1 MFKNMRLAAKIGV
14 GFGLLLAIALVL
26 GGLAVWSMRT
36 VGDKSTM
43 LADEYAPEVQ
53 IANDIQADAQ
63 TAMFEMRGYAYTE
76 DKTFYD
82 AGTKALAEAKKAIQQ
97 AVELAQ
103 KSPHLV
109 KLKDA
114 VDDIDANVAEYE
126 KMSAATVT
134 LNEAI
139 QKDRQTLNE
148 SAAAYMKLCADFVA
162 SQNEQMTKDIAAG
175 LEAAK
180 LEERLNKITLVNDII
195 VLGDA
200 TRLAVWKAQAQRDA
214 QAIQQ
219 AQANFDAIAA
229 KLEELKKTTRQEIN
243 LKQIAGIRDAA
254 DNYKTGMKSLTTNM
268 LALQDLMAKRVP
280 LALKVKQDCEAL
292 AKAGIE
298 QTLAIAEDAQKSL
311 ATAST
316 VMLTGLG
323 MAALVGVFLAVFIT
337 RSITK
342 PINRVIDGLKA
353 GAEQTASASNQVA
366 QSSQQ
371 MAEGASQQASSLEE
385 VSSSLEEMASMTRQN
400 ADNAGQANS
409 MASQAAAAAEQG
421 NAAMARMAEA
431 INRIKTS
438 SDQTAKII
446 KTIDEIAFQTN
457 LLALNAAVEAA
468 RAGEAG
474 KGFAVVAEEVRNL
487 AQRSAEAAKNTSSL
501 IEESQKN
508 AENGVQVTDEVA
520 KILSQIVTDVQKVNQ
535 LIGEVSTASK
545 EQTQGIEQINTA
557 VAQMDKVTQSNAANA
572 EESASASEELSA
584 QARELNEM
592 VNALVAI
599 VGGAGTARSAGQP
612 QAGQPKAKPDRLD
625 HALHEAWQTK
635 SSQPTK
641 KAAPAATTAKAAS
654 RPAKPQEVIPLDD
667 AELKQF

>member
-1 MFKNMRLAAKIGV
+1 MFRNMSVGRKIMC
-14 GFGLLLAIALVL
+14 GFVSVLVLLAIVAGIAWWALSNAA
-26 GGLAVWSMRT
+26 GGLT
-36 VGDKSTM
+36 
-43 LADEYAPEVQ
+43 EYR
-53 IANDIQADAQ
+53 
-63 TAMFEMRGYAYTE
+63 AMARGTNS
-76 DKTFYD
+76 
-82 AGTKALAEAKKAIQQ
+82 AGR
-97 AVELAQ
+97 V
-103 KSPHLV
+103 
-109 KLKDA
+109 
-114 VDDIDANVAEYE
+114 
-126 KMSAATVT
+126 
-134 LNEAI
+134 
-139 QKDRQTLNE
+139 
-148 SAAAYMKLCADFVA
+148 
-162 SQNEQMTKDIAAG
+162 
-175 LEAAK
+175 
-180 LEERLNKITLVNDII
+180 
-195 VLGDA
+195 
-200 TRLAVWKAQAQRDA
+200 
-214 QAIQQ
+214 
-219 AQANFDAIAA
+219 QANMLMVRMNVKDFLISHDA
-229 KLEELKKTTRQEIN
+229 KELQEFQDYCKKTAELLEQARQEIQDPEQLAKLASAAEN
-243 LKQIAGIRDAA
+243 LQAYQAGFGELTGVVSKADALVSQTLDVQGPVMEKALTRLLEDTKGQGTAEAALCVSSALRQVLLARLYANKFLANHDTKAAERVSAELAGAQQNLTQLQKMEQFAQDQQVVSKVQEALGEYSKTFAQIVDLTNRQDQVVKGTLDRVGPLVAA
-254 DNYKTGMKSLTTNM
+254 SIEDIKMAIMKTQDELGPRLVAANNQAVAVM
-268 LALQDLMAKRVP
+268 LAISGI
-280 LALKVKQDCEAL
+280 AL
-292 AKAGIE
+292 A
-298 QTLAIAEDAQKSL
+298 
-311 ATAST
+311 
-316 VMLTGLG
+316 MGLVLSILISRG
-323 MAALVGVFLAVFIT
+323 IT
-337 RSITK
+337 RALNK
-342 PINRVIDGLKA
+342 VIEGLKL